1 MNVLRCEVINLP
13 AFQTLQTLPAA
24 SRERPPWLCPQS
36 RHTPGTRLS
45 QNSGLTIGSVMQ
57 GALGEHRSNHVLNA
71 SDVGSNSICV
81 ILITSLH
88 DAEGPSARRSRLQMC
103 SMLTRPSQVDI
114 HGVCRGSCT
123 NCTECP
129 QVNTA
134 HWDSKYCTLGQ

>member
-57 GALGEHRSNHVLNA
+57 GALAEPRSNHVLNA
-71 SDVGSNSICV
+71 SDVGSNSIFV
-81 ILITSLH
+81 ILITSLQ
-88 DAEGPSARRSRLQMC
+88 DAEGL
-103 SMLTRPSQVDI
+103 LDVFD
-114 HGVCRGSCT
+114 
-123 NCTECP
+123 
-129 QVNTA
+129 A
-134 HWDSKYCTLGQ
+134 HSPLPGGHPRCVPRQLHELYRVSTGEYCTLG